1 MHHSTLM
8 IHTMMMYTMMIHTMM
23 MYTMMIQSTFGTVI
37 HNAHWLLA
45 SSNICLLMVF
55 GRTRMHM
62 Y

>member
-1 MHHSTLM
+1 MHHSTL
-8 IHTMMMYTMMIHTMM
+8 MIHTMM